1 MAAYIIAQIDI
12 TDPDAYEGY
21 KAQVPALI
29 EKYGGDY
36 LARGGAVEVLEGE
49 WPMPRTIILKFD
61 SMEVAR
67 AWYAA
72 EEYQPVKALRQAAS
86 NGNIVLVEGV

>member
-1 MAAYIIAQIDI
+1 MAAYIIAQIDV
-12 TDPDAYEGY
+12 TDAEAYEGY

-29 EKYGGDY
+29 EKYGGEY

-49 WPMPRTIILKFD
+49 WSMPRTIILRFE
-61 SMEVAR
+61 SLEAAH

-72 EEYQPVKALRQAAS
+72 DDYQPVKALRQQAS
-86 NGNIVLVEGV
+86 RGNIVLVEGV

>member
-1 MAAYIIAQIDI
+1 MAAYIIAQIDV
-12 TDPDAYEGY
+12 TDLAAYEGY

-29 EKYGGDY
+29 EKYGGEY
-36 LARGGAVEVLEGE
+36 LARGGAVEVLEGA

-61 SMEVAR
+61 SMETAR

-72 EEYQPVKALRQAAS
+72 DDYQPVKALRQVAS